1 MSWLI
6 FFRLCLIFFSFPPL
20 LPVIHMN
27 NAADYPDDVIGPS
40 LCKALEKTYA
50 SMPEYVE
57 KGWLSPLPS
66 EWKCQP
72 QQ

>member
-1 MSWLI
+1 
-6 FFRLCLIFFSFPPL
+6 
-20 LPVIHMN
+20 MN